1 MFEENISSANN
12 MEDAELQTND
22 TDVTSEVVE
31 NTESAENSRQSV
43 EDNARFAER
52 MRKQELENTREQLNT
67 ANTRL
72 ADYEVLEKSLKAQGF
87 TGSIVEI
94 ADQITANARGIS
106 IEDVRTERE
115 TLTQQD
121 NLKNERDFYK
131 NQINEI
137 IINQDIN
144 KIKSKY
150 PDIES
155 LEDLPDGFVEIMA
168 TGKVKDPIIA
178 YEMLRPQKEVP
189 TSTGSLKSNDKQEKE
204 YFTREEVK
212 QMSKEQVH
220 KNYEKIMAS
229 QKKW

>member
-1 MFEENISSANN
+1 MFEENTISVNN
-12 MEDAELQTND
+12 VDVAEPQES

-31 NTESAENSRQSV
+31 NTESVANSQQSV

-52 MRKQELENTREQLNT
+52 RRKQELDSAREQLNT

-72 ADYEVLEKSLKAQGF
+72 ADYEMLENSLKAQGF

-94 ADQITANARGIS
+94 ADQITANARGVSVDEI
-106 IEDVRTERE
+106 RNERE
-115 TLTQQD
+115 ATIQAD

-131 NQINEI
+131 NQINEL

-144 KIKSKY
+144 RVKSKY

-155 LEDLPDGFVEIMA
+155 IEDLPDGFIEIMA

-178 YEMLRPQKEVP
+178 YEMLKPQKEVP
-189 TSTGSLKSNDKQEKE
+189 LSTGSLKSNNKQEKE
-204 YFTREEVK
+204 YFTKEEVK

>member
-1 MFEENISSANN
+1 MFEENTTSVNN
-12 MEDAELQTND
+12 VEVAEPQTND
-22 TDVTSEVVE
+22 ANVTSEVAH
-31 NTESAENSRQSV
+31 SAESVANFQQSS
-43 EDNARFAER
+43 EENARFAENR
-52 MRKQELENTREQLNT
+52 RKQELENAREQLNA
-67 ANTRL
+67 ANIRL
-72 ADYEVLEKSLKAQGF
+72 ADYAVLEKSLKAQGF

-94 ADQITANARGIS
+94 ADQITANARGVS
-106 IEDVRTERE
+106 VEDIRNERE
-115 TLTQQD
+115 TLLQQD

-155 LEDLPDGFVEIMA
+155 LKDLPDGFVEIMA

-178 YEMLRPQKEVP
+178 YEMLKPQKEIPV
-189 TSTGSLKSNDKQEKE
+189 STGSLKSNDKQEKE
-204 YFTREEVK
+204 YFTKDEVK
-212 QMSKEQVH
+212 QMSKEEVH
-220 KNYEKIMAS
+220 RNYDKIMAS